1 MSLSKDS
8 VKKLKKEFKSYKSFA
23 GLFIDVLKVNK
34 FSFKKNIKLILF
46 ILISLL
52 LSFYLIKFLG
62 FKNSFTNLTD
72 LNMTL
77 SIGLIGL
84 LIGGFSIVLSSLNN
98 DAIYYLILNRDE
110 SNNNQSTYKITLLFC
125 VEPLLWFTLLLVLTF
140 SLKILY
146 LIYPSIIVILPNKT
160 INFLKVLTLS
170 LLLILSF
177 ISLNSLIT
185 FIINMY
191 NIIASNANFSVLSRY
206 AKQNGLS
213 LEELIEQLEE
223 QFNKSNKDIDK
234 NK

>member
-8 VKKLKKEFKSYKSFA
+8 VKKLKKEFKSYKSFTC
-23 GLFIDVLKVNK
+23 LFIDVIKVNK
-34 FSFKKNIKLILF
+34 FSFRKNIKLTFF
-46 ILISLL
+46 ILISIL

-98 DAIYYLILNRDE
+98 DTIYYLILNRDE
-110 SNNNQSTYKITLLFC
+110 SNNDQSTYKITLLFC
-125 VEPLLWFTLLLVLTF
+125 VEPLLWFSLLLILTF
-140 SLKILY
+140 SLKIIY
-146 LIYPSIIVILPNKT
+146 LIYPSITVNLPNET
-160 INFLKVLTLS
+160 INFLKVVTLS

-191 NIIASNANFSVLSRY
+191 NIIASNASFSVLSRY

-213 LEELIEQLEE
+213 LEKLIEQLEE